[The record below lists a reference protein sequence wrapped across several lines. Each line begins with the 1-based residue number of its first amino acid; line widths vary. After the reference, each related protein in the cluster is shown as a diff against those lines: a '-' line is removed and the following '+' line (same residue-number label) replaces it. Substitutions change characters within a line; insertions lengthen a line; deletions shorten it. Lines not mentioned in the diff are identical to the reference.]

1 MLTLEGALARSA
13 IVVFD
18 LLLIP
23 HKIVPVICATTMV
36 LPPAKDVYKVVVC
49 LPPDFAGIVYYKII
63 AKWDSDRGDVY
74 GSRVW

>member
-1 MLTLEGALARSA
+1 MRSVAPALPSLRREADSIA
-13 IVVFD
+13 
-18 LLLIP
+18 
-23 HKIVPVICATTMV
+23 VPSVSPGLA

-63 AKWDSDRGDVY
+63 AKWDSERGDVY

>member
-1 MLTLEGALARSA
+1 
-13 IVVFD
+13 
-18 LLLIP
+18 
-23 HKIVPVICATTMV
+23 MV

-63 AKWDSDRGDVY
+63 AKWDSERGDVY